1 MTKEEMLAELIENC
15 TWDVHSGHIFVTD
28 AGDLQLPYP
37 YGCEGDFVHIPVSIW
52 IKRNADED
60 DLSDLPEEDFNWI
73 VDKITKYFADKYE
86 WYLQRQLM
94 QLEKING

>member
-1 MTKEEMLAELIENC
+1 MTKEEILADLIENC
-15 TWDVHSGHIFVTD
+15 TWDVYSGHIFVTD
-28 AGDLQLPYP
+28 AGELQLPYP
-37 YGCEGDFVHIPVSIW
+37 YGCEGDFVYIPVSTW
-52 IKRNADED
+52 VERNAEMVVDDVPDED
-60 DLSDLPEEDFNWI
+60 AEWI

>member
-1 MTKEEMLAELIENC
+1 MTKEEMLADLLENC
-15 TWDVHSGHIFVTD
+15 TWNVYSGHMFVTD
-28 AGDLQLPYP
+28 DGELNIPYDSDDDV
-37 YGCEGDFVHIPVSIW
+37 DFILIPADDWVE
-52 IKRNADED
+52 RNTDED
-60 DLSDLPEEDFNWI
+60 DLSALPDEDVRWI

>member
-1 MTKEEMLAELIENC
+1 MTKEEMLADLIENC
-15 TWDVHSGHIFVTD
+15 TWEVYSGHLFVTD
-28 AGDLQLPYP
+28 DGELQVPYD
-37 YGCEGDFVHIPVSIW
+37 CSDHVDFILIDVDDWVERMS
-52 IKRNADED
+52 DED
-60 DLSDLPEEDFNWI
+60 DYNALPDEDAKWI